1 MVAPTQ
7 FATASAVAQ
16 SLKAQLAK
24 AGITMDLELVDDST
38 FVSRWLAAD
47 FATSIANNGGRIDPD
62 TMYTRYF
69 TSTGN
74 LNKVAGYSSATLDA
88 LFAKGKSNGNVTQRR
103 LAYKAISQELES
115 NAVWIWL
122 FSPYEYRVTSK
133 NLTGFIPLATGSL
146 LELRKA
152 DLN

>member
-1 MVAPTQ
+1 
-7 FATASAVAQ
+7 
-16 SLKAQLAK
+16 LKAQLAK

-88 LFAKGKSNGNVTQRR
+88 LFAKGKSTGNVTQRR
-103 LAYKAISQELES
+103 LAYKAISQELED

-133 NLTGFIPLATGSL
+133 SLTGFIPLATGSL